1 VLDVWTLAPLALF
14 AAIAATYARGVAVM
28 WRRAGAGRGVR
39 PGQVCCFALGA
50 GCLIAVATPWLHEAA
65 DENVAAHMAQHVLL
79 MVVAPPLLV
88 LSRPLAAL
96 VLALPVS
103 FRSRVGGL
111 AGGAGRLALAE
122 PGVYAAALASAV
134 ALWVWHAPFAYD
146 AAVRHE
152 SLHAL
157 EHATILSTS
166 LLLWWTIAESARRGT
181 RATVLAMASSVTA
194 GLQGSALGLLMVVS
208 ATPWYAV
215 YGSGPAALDD
225 QRTAGALMWGATGGV
240 YVLAV
245 ALLLWRLLE
254 QAEGAAPQPREAEI

>member
-1 VLDVWTLAPLALF
+1 MA
-14 AAIAATYARGVAVM
+14 AATPR
-28 WRRAGAGRGVR
+28 
-39 PGQVCCFALGA
+39 
-50 GCLIAVATPWLHEAA
+50 LHAAA

-79 MVVAPPLLV
+79 MVIAPPLLV

-103 FRSRVGGL
+103 LRSRVGGA
-111 AGGAGRLALAE
+111 AGGVGRLALSE
-122 PGVYAAALASAV
+122 PGVLVAALASAV

-157 EHATILSTS
+157 EHATILGTS

-181 RATVLAMASSVTA
+181 RATVLAMASSMAA
-194 GLQGSALGLLMVVS
+194 GLHGSALGLLMVVS
-208 ATPWYAV
+208 AAPWYPV
-215 YGSGPAALDD
+215 YGSGQAALDD
-225 QRTAGALMWGATGGV
+225 QRTAGALMWGATGGI

-245 ALLLWRLLE
+245 AVLLWRLLE
-254 QAEGAAPQPREAEI
+254 QAERAATQPREAEI